1 MSEISM
7 NNNIRW
13 LRDRIKMLNL
23 QGIIISNPINVKY
36 LTGIDAEGTF
46 LITGSLYFI
55 SEVRKYLLQKI
66 HSK

>member
-46 LITGSLYFI
+46 
-55 SEVRKYLLQKI
+55 
-66 HSK
+66 